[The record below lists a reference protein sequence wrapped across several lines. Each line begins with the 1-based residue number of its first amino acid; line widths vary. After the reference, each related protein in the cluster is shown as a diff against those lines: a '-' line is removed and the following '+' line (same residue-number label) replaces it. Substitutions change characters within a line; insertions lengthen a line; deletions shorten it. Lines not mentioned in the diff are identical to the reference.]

1 MTAGQRLIMARTD
14 EARRDAQGARLPEP
28 DAPEGGQHPV
38 VRSVAWVLAL
48 RRFFRVRRQVLLRV
62 LAFLF
67 VVALSALIFI
77 YSDQL
82 VRLGAYGYSGLFLL
96 NLLASATL
104 ILPAPGIALA
114 FAAGASLNPLL
125 VGLAV
130 GAGSA
135 LGELTGYLAGFSGRG
150 IVESDP
156 QYERVHRWMVTRG
169 LWVIFILSIVPNPL
183 FDVAGITAGAMR
195 MPVWKFLAA
204 ALPGKVI
211 KATLLALAGA
221 GMMETLSP
229 MIERLLMR

>member
-1 MTAGQRLIMARTD
+1 MTTNEGYAAGEAKSCAPPVGEDGPPASPVVQHAVA
-14 EARRDAQGARLPEP
+14 ARRP
-28 DAPEGGQHPV
+28 
-38 VRSVAWVLAL
+38 AL
-48 RRFFRVRRQVLLRV
+48 NMRQVVLRV

-67 VVALSALIFI
+67 VIGLSALIFV

-82 VRLGAYGYSGLFLL
+82 VRLRAYGYSGLFLL
-96 NLLASATL
+96 NLLTSATL

-114 FAAGASLNPLL
+114 FAAGASLNPFL

-135 LGELTGYLAGFSGRG
+135 LGELTGYLAGYSGRG

-169 LWVIFILSIVPNPL
+169 LWVIFVLSIVPNPL

-195 MPVWKFLAA
+195 MPIWKFLGAT
-204 ALPGKVI
+204 LPGKVI

-221 GMMETLSP
+221 GMMDALGPLIT
-229 MIERLLMR
+229 RLLMR

>member
-1 MTAGQRLIMARTD
+1 MTTGQQLIRATSD
-14 EARRDAQGARLPEP
+14 EARSDAEDARTRESGAPAESP
-28 DAPEGGQHPV
+28 HPLIHPAR
-38 VRSVAWVLAL
+38 RSSPGP
-48 RRFFRVRRQVLLRV
+48 RQIMLRV
-62 LAFLF
+62 LAILF
-67 VVALSALIFI
+67 VIALSALIVI
-77 YSDQL
+77 YSEQL
-82 VRLGAYGYSGLFLL
+82 VQLGAYGYSGLFLL

-104 ILPAPGIALA
+104 ILPAPGLALA
-114 FAAGASLNPLL
+114 FAAGASLNPFL

-135 LGELTGYLAGFSGRG
+135 IGELTGYLAGFSGRG

-195 MPVWKFLAA
+195 MPVWKFLGA

-221 GMMETLSP
+221 GMMDALSP
-229 MIERLLMR
+229 VIERLLMR

>member
-1 MTAGQRLIMARTD
+1 MPKTD
-14 EARRDAQGARLPEP
+14 EARREADTARTPEP
-28 DAPEGGQHPV
+28 DAPEGMGHPV
-38 VRSVAWVLAL
+38 VRSAAWVLAL
-48 RRFFRVRRQVLLRV
+48 YRFFRVRRQVLLRA

-67 VVALSALIFI
+67 VVAVSALIFI
-77 YSDQL
+77 YSDRL
-82 VRLGAYGYSGLFLL
+82 VQLGAYGYSGLFLL

-114 FAAGASLNPLL
+114 FAAGASLNPFL

-156 QYERVHRWMVTRG
+156 QYERVHRWMVTHG

-195 MPVWKFLAA
+195 MPVWKFLGA

-221 GMMETLSP
+221 GMMEALSP
-229 MIERLLMR
+229 MIKRLLMR

>member
-1 MTAGQRLIMARTD
+1 MITNEGCAQGGTEPRTPPLKEGPPASSTA
-14 EARRDAQGARLPEP
+14 ARRMSPGP
-28 DAPEGGQHPV
+28 
-38 VRSVAWVLAL
+38 
-48 RRFFRVRRQVLLRV
+48 RQVALRV
-62 LAFLF
+62 LAFVF
-67 VVALSALIFI
+67 VVALSVLIVI
-77 YSDQL
+77 YSEQL
-82 VRLGAYGYSGLFLL
+82 VQLGAYGYSGLFLL

-104 ILPAPGIALA
+104 ILPAPGLALA
-114 FAAGASLNPLL
+114 FAAGASLNPFL

-135 LGELTGYLAGFSGRG
+135 IGELTGYLAGFSGRG

-195 MPVWKFLAA
+195 MPVWKFLGA

-221 GMMETLSP
+221 GVMDALSP
-229 MIERLLMR
+229 VIERLLMR

>member
-1 MTAGQRLIMARTD
+1 MTTKEGYATNDTEQRRPTSKAGSRPMSPA
-14 EARRDAQGARLPEP
+14 ARRPSP
-28 DAPEGGQHPV
+28 NP
-38 VRSVAWVLAL
+38 
-48 RRFFRVRRQVLLRV
+48 RQVALRV

-67 VVALSALIFI
+67 VVGLSALIVI
-77 YSDQL
+77 YSEQL
-82 VRLGAYGYSGLFLL
+82 VQLGAYGYSGLFLL

-104 ILPAPGIALA
+104 ILPAPGLALA
-114 FAAGASLNPLL
+114 FAAGASLNPFL

-130 GAGSA
+130 GAGSTI
-135 LGELTGYLAGFSGRG
+135 GELTGYLAGFSGRG

-195 MPVWKFLAA
+195 MPVWKFLGA

-221 GMMETLSP
+221 GMMDALSP
-229 MIERLLMR
+229 VIERLLMR

>member
-1 MTAGQRLIMARTD
+1 MIATD
-14 EARRDAQGARLPEP
+14 EGRTSNKVEPTTGSEMETTVARHQPP
-28 DAPEGGQHPV
+28 
-38 VRSVAWVLAL
+38 VRSAAWILAL
-48 RRFFRVRRQVLLRV
+48 RRFFRLRRQIMLRV
-62 LAFLF
+62 LAILF
-67 VVALSALIFI
+67 VIALSALIVI
-77 YSDQL
+77 YSEQL
-82 VRLGAYGYSGLFLL
+82 VQLGAYGYSGLFLL

-104 ILPAPGIALA
+104 ILPAPGLALA
-114 FAAGASLNPLL
+114 FAAGASLNPFL

-135 LGELTGYLAGFSGRG
+135 IGELTGYLAGFSGRG

-169 LWVIFILSIVPNPL
+169 LWVIFLLSIVPNPL

-195 MPVWKFLAA
+195 MPVWKFLGA

-221 GMMETLSP
+221 GMMDALSP
-229 MIERLLMR
+229 VIERLLMR

>member
-1 MTAGQRLIMARTD
+1 MTTGQQLIRATKNETRSDAEDARTP
-14 EARRDAQGARLPEP
+14 ESTASQESEHPFIHPGRRP
-28 DAPEGGQHPV
+28 APK
-38 VRSVAWVLAL
+38 L
-48 RRFFRVRRQVLLRV
+48 RQVLLRV

-67 VVALSALIFI
+67 VVAVSALIFI
-77 YSDQL
+77 YSERL
-82 VRLGAYGYSGLFLL
+82 VQLGAYGYSGLFLL

-114 FAAGASLNPLL
+114 FAAGASLNPFL

-204 ALPGKVI
+204 ALPGKII

-221 GMMETLSP
+221 GMMDALSP
-229 MIERLLMR
+229 VIERLLMR